1 MPISAVRRLGSR
13 SSRSESGITLIEL
26 MVAITIIGV
35 MFGVAASGLRRFTS
49 ANLKDSSSHLG
60 AMLRYLS
67 NKAVTDNVYLRVVY
81 DLEGGNYWVEESS
94 EKFLIQKEPEGA
106 KKGKKGQKEEGDGA
120 EEDHAKEV
128 FQKSD
133 SKLLKSTQLL
143 SGVRFKDVYVDYLGQ
158 KVEQSQ
164 AYTYFFPDGYA
175 TGTIIHLQEEDDA
188 ENVFSIALSALSGRV
203 QVVAEYLEP
212 QGS

>member
-94 EKFLIQKEPEGA
+94 EKFLIQKESEGV
-106 KKGKKGQKEEGDGA
+106 KKGQKDEGDEA
-120 EEDHAKEV
+120 EEDHAKEL

-133 SKLLKSTQLL
+133 SKLLKSTKLL

-175 TGTIIHLQEEDDA
+175 TGTIIHLQEEEDA
-188 ENVFSIALSALSGRV
+188 DNVFSIALSALSGRV
-203 QVVAEYLEP
+203 RVVSEYLEP